1 MVEHNLAKVGV
12 VGSNPISRS
21 FICPDGGI
29 GRHAGLKIL
38 WTLKS
43 VWVQVPLRV
52 LIMICSF
59 SLITK
64 SSKKNVGNNA
74 KSHNLTQVNELNKLF
89 NDLSKINNIQ
99 DGDILEKKIWA
110 VWNKHPNQN
119 FLTESKPEKSGS
131 VSTLAKNIANVSW
144 VQIKQHVARTKPFFE
159 HYLEKCEVPVFS
171 EKEIH
176 LSFSDQFTF
185 NLVETPE
192 NIQFLKE
199 TLKTVS
205 GREMDI
211 KLILDTSNQ
220 GPDLPIKEKK
230 KFIGPETGIQKS
242 ESEII
247 QDALDI
253 FGGIVIK

>member
-74 KSHNLTQVNELNKLF
+74 KSHNLY
-89 NDLSKINNIQ
+89 
-99 DGDILEKKIWA
+99 IL
-110 VWNKHPNQN
+110 V
-119 FLTESKPEKSGS
+119 
-131 VSTLAKNIANVSW
+131 
-144 VQIKQHVARTKPFFE
+144 R
-159 HYLEKCEVPVFS
+159 
-171 EKEIH
+171 
-176 LSFSDQFTF
+176 
-185 NLVETPE
+185 
-192 NIQFLKE
+192 
-199 TLKTVS
+199 
-205 GREMDI
+205 
-211 KLILDTSNQ
+211 
-220 GPDLPIKEKK
+220 
-230 KFIGPETGIQKS
+230 
-242 ESEII
+242 
-247 QDALDI
+247 
-253 FGGIVIK
+253 